1 MKKGVMVLLL
11 VGMLLVLPLV
21 QAQTYSGFDRFADG
35 VRLFFSGGDNKVKV
49 ALEIKEKEI
58 NSAMEN
64 IQNGDDDEAN
74 VNLERAWNRLQ
85 LVQEKVTENTAEEV
99 KQSSNNVREQ
109 IRNQEN
115 LSTDF
120 EVYSLEEEKTGLTA
134 EWVIEVNGKEGQT
147 LEREVEVTVA
157 KGDGGNRTVE
167 IENRIGEID
176 NEISKWV
183 VEHTYAEGTSEGGES
198 GVFVEGG
205 LARVVK
211 TEIANGDN
219 GLKREV
225 KTYVEVAKGKNEI
238 KNSMK
243 KDNEDVKPAPN
254 VVDDGVDP
262 GPEGIVGQGSNSQ
275 DTHNVAAG
283 DGGEGDYADG
293 TTADGVDAG
302 DSSSDSDGGNSV
314 DGGEISSGGDSG
326 SSDSGGESSDSSS
339 GGEGGIT
346 GEVIRDSNSDNL
358 LKRLSN
364 WLF

>member
-1 MKKGVMVLLL
+1 M
-11 VGMLLVLPLV
+11 
-21 QAQTYSGFDRFADG
+21 
-35 VRLFFSGGDNKVKV
+35 
-49 ALEIKEKEI
+49 
-58 NSAMEN
+58 
-64 IQNGDDDEAN
+64 
-74 VNLERAWNRLQ
+74 
-85 LVQEKVTENTAEEV
+85 
-99 KQSSNNVREQ
+99 
-109 IRNQEN
+109 
-115 LSTDF
+115 
-120 EVYSLEEEKTGLTA
+120 
-134 EWVIEVNGKEGQT
+134 
-147 LEREVEVTVA
+147 
-157 KGDGGNRTVE
+157 
-167 IENRIGEID
+167 
-176 NEISKWV
+176 
-183 VEHTYAEGTSEGGES
+183 
-198 GVFVEGG
+198 
-205 LARVVK
+205 
-211 TEIANGDN
+211 
-219 GLKREV
+219 
-225 KTYVEVAKGKNEI
+225 EVAKGKNEI